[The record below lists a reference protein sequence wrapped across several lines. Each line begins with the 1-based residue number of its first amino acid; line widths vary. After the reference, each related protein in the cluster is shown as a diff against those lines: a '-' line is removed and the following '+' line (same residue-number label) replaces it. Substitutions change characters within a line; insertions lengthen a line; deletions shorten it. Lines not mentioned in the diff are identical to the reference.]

1 MPKLT
6 EQTRKQSSNCIK
18 IMKLLTYLTSDHQQ
32 RAAFIHNNKAVD
44 LEDFGE
50 IVNFPLPSTILEL
63 IDMGFEVIDEIHS
76 LLGDVTE
83 VELNEI
89 SYDLD
94 EIQILAPIPKPR
106 KNIIGI
112 GLNYTE
118 HVAESART
126 LDTTGK
132 LPQKP
137 IIFSKP
143 PTTVTGPNT
152 NILLNPKLTQQLD
165 WEVELAV
172 VIGKKGKYVAK
183 EDAMDYVFGY
193 TIINDISARDCRREG
208 QWIVSKG
215 QDTFAP
221 MGPYLITKDE
231 IENPHNLNLSLK
243 LNGVEKQNSNTKFM
257 LFNINDLIEDLSTV
271 FTIEPGDIIATG
283 TPAGVGAGRNPQEWM
298 KDGDVVE
305 CYVEK
310 IGKLT
315 NTVKEIRF

>member
-1 MPKLT
+1 
-6 EQTRKQSSNCIK
+6 
-18 IMKLLTYLTSDHQQ
+18 MKLLTYKTADSEPRLG
-32 RAAFIHNNKAVD
+32 FIHNNQVID
-44 LEDFGE
+44 MEDFGE
-50 IVNFPLPSTILEL
+50 ISNFPLPNSMLEL
-63 IDMGFEVIDEIHS
+63 IDMGFELVD
-76 LLGDVTE
+76 
-83 VELNEI
+83 ELNDMIAETEAELFEEI
-89 SYDLD
+89 AYEMD
-94 EIQILAPIPKPR
+94 EVIFLAPIPKPR

-143 PTTVTGPNT
+143 PTTVTATNT
-152 NILLNPKLTQQLD
+152 EIIKNTKLTSQLD

-172 VIGKKGKYVAK
+172 VIGKKGKYVTK
-183 EDAMDYVFGY
+183 ENALDYVFGY

-221 MGPYLITKDE
+221 MGPIIVTKDE
-231 IENPHNLNLSLK
+231 IKNPHHLNLSLRV
-243 LNGVEKQNSNTKFM
+243 NGIEKQNSNTKFL

-271 FTIEPGDIIATG
+271 FTLEPGDIIATG
-283 TPAGVGAGRNPQEWM
+283 TPAGVGAGRDPQEWLY
-298 KDGDVVE
+298 DGDVIEATVE
-305 CYVEK
+305 G
-310 IGKLT
+310 IGT
-315 NTVKEIRF
+315 IVNTVREI

>member
-1 MPKLT
+1 
-6 EQTRKQSSNCIK
+6 
-18 IMKLLTYLTSDHQQ
+18 MKLVTYTYQNEEARLG
-32 RAAFIHNNKAVD
+32 FLFND
-44 LEDFGE
+44 LVIDMEDFGE
-50 IVNFPLPSTILEL
+50 VANFPLPDDMLDL
-63 IDMGFEVIDEIHS
+63 IDMGIEVIDEIND
-76 LLGDVTE
+76 LIADTPEEYITKIGVPFEAVT
-83 VELNEI
+83 L
-89 SYDLD
+89 
-94 EIQILAPIPKPR
+94 LAPIPRPR

-143 PTTVTGPNT
+143 PTTVTATKTVVIKNT
-152 NILLNPKLTQQLD
+152 KLTSQLD

-172 VIGKKGKYVAK
+172 VIGKTGKYVPK
-183 EDAMDYVFGY
+183 SEAMDYVFGY
-193 TIINDISARDCRREG
+193 TVINDISARDCRREG

-221 MGPYLITKDE
+221 MGPYLVTKDE
-231 IENPHNLNLSLK
+231 IENPHHLNLSLK
-243 LNGVEKQNSNTKFM
+243 VNGIEKQHSNTKFM

-283 TPAGVGAGRNPQEWM
+283 TPAGVGAGRDPQEWLY
-298 KDGDVVE
+298 DGDVMEATVE
-305 CYVEK
+305 G
-310 IGKLT
+310 IGT
-315 NTVKEIRF
+315 IINTVKEI

>member
-1 MPKLT
+1 
-6 EQTRKQSSNCIK
+6 
-18 IMKLLTYLTSDHQQ
+18 MKLLTYKTQDSDEQ
-32 RAAFIHNNKAVD
+32 RLAFIHNNQVID
-44 LEDFGE
+44 MEDFGE
-50 IVNFPLPSTILEL
+50 ISNFPLPTTMLEL
-63 IDMGFEVIDEIHS
+63 IDMGFELVE
-76 LLGDVTE
+76 
-83 VELNEI
+83 ELNEMI
-89 SYDLD
+89 AETEPAFFEEIAYEMD
-94 EIQILAPIPKPR
+94 EVTFLAPIPKPR

-143 PTTVTGPNT
+143 PTTVTASNT
-152 NILLNPKLTQQLD
+152 NVIKNTKLTSQLD

-172 VIGKKGKYVAK
+172 VIGKKAKYVAK
-183 EDAMDYVFGY
+183 TDAMDYVFGY

-221 MGPYLITKDE
+221 MGPILVTKDE
-231 IENPHNLNLSLK
+231 IKNPHNLNLSLNV
-243 LNGVEKQNSNTKFM
+243 NGLEKQNSNTKFM

-271 FTIEPGDIIATG
+271 FTLEPGDIIATG
-283 TPAGVGAGRNPQEWM
+283 TPAGVGAGRDPQEWLH
-298 KDGDVVE
+298 DGDVME
-305 CYVEK
+305 ATIEG
-310 IGKLT
+310 IGT
-315 NTVKEIRF
+315 IVNMVKEISK

>member
-1 MPKLT
+1 
-6 EQTRKQSSNCIK
+6 
-18 IMKLLTYLTSDHQQ
+18 MKLLTYLTSDNEQ
-32 RAAFIHNNKAVD
+32 RAGFIHNDKAVD
-44 LEDFGE
+44 LEDFGD
-50 IVNFPLPSTILEL
+50 VANFPLPSTILEL
-63 IDMGFEVIDEIHS
+63 IDMGFEVIAEINA
-76 LLGDVTE
+76 LLEDISE
-83 VELNEI
+83 AELAEI
-89 SYDLD
+89 SYDLS

-172 VIGKKGKYVAK
+172 VIGKKGKYVPK
-183 EDAMDYVFGY
+183 ENALDYVFGY
-193 TIINDISARDCRREG
+193 TVINDISARDCRREG

-221 MGPYLITKDE
+221 MGPFLVTKDE

-243 LNGVEKQNSNTKFM
+243 LNGIEKQNSNTQFM

-271 FTIEPGDIIATG
+271 FTLESGDIIATG

-310 IGKLT
+310 IGT
-315 NTVKEIRF
+315 IINTVKEI

>member
-1 MPKLT
+1 
-6 EQTRKQSSNCIK
+6 
-18 IMKLLTYLTSDHQQ
+18 MKLLTYLTSDNEP

-50 IVNFPLPSTILEL
+50 LTNFPLPDNLLEL
-63 IDMGFEVIDEIHS
+63 IDMGIEVISEIHS
-76 LLGDVTE
+76 LIEDVSKND
-83 VELNEI
+83 LNEI
-89 SYDLD
+89 SYGLNDI
-94 EIQILAPIPKPR
+94 EITAPIPKPR

-152 NILLNPKLTQQLD
+152 EVLLNKNLTQQLD

-183 EDAMDYVFGY
+183 ENALDYVFGY

-221 MGPYLITKDE
+221 MGPFLITKDE

-243 LNGVEKQNSNTKFM
+243 LNGVEKQNSNTQFM
-257 LFNINDLIEDLSTV
+257 LFNVNDLIEDLSIV
-271 FTIEPGDIIATG
+271 FTLEPGDIIATG

-298 KDGDVVE
+298 KDGDVME
-305 CYVEK
+305 CYVEG
-310 IGKLT
+310 IGTLI
-315 NTVKEIRF
+315 NTVKEI

>member
-1 MPKLT
+1 M
-6 EQTRKQSSNCIK
+6 R
-18 IMKLLTYLTSDHQQ
+18 LLTYKTTETEPRLG
-32 RAAFIHNNKAVD
+32 FIHNNQVID
-44 LEDFGE
+44 MEDFGE
-50 IVNFPLPSTILEL
+50 ISNFPLPTTMLEL
-63 IDMGFEVIDEIHS
+63 IDMGFELVEEINDMIAETDPTFFDEIAYEM
-76 LLGDVTE
+76 DEVTF
-83 VELNEI
+83 
-89 SYDLD
+89 
-94 EIQILAPIPKPR
+94 LAPIPKPR

-118 HVAESART
+118 HVAESARG
-126 LDTTGK
+126 LDTSGK

-143 PTTVTGPNT
+143 PTTVTATNT
-152 NILLNPKLTQQLD
+152 EIIKNTKLTSQLD

-193 TIINDISARDCRREG
+193 TVINDVSARDCRREG

-221 MGPYLITKDE
+221 MGPILVTKDE

-243 LNGVEKQNSNTKFM
+243 VNGIEKQHANSKFM
-257 LFNINDLIEDLSTV
+257 LFNINELIEDLSIV

-283 TPAGVGAGRNPQEWM
+283 TPAGVGAGRNPQEWLH
-298 KDGDVVE
+298 DGDVVE
-305 CYVEK
+305 ATVEG
-310 IGKLT
+310 IGT
-315 NTVKEIRF
+315 IINTVKEI